1 MIEPPRK
8 ATRPFFSFSNFINE
22 FGESLINIIENCT
35 IRIQDVQTATDSAE
49 FRQYQES
56 MESAGFNQSEIT
68 QIEHTLFA
76 KGLIGEN
83 LFVESNYQI
92 TKIVEEYTAQEISD
106 LMNIPRGTILSILHR
121 TKQKLKVQLTEKQV

>member
-1 MIEPPRK
+1 MASKYIQSRESVLSLNPGDAERLS
-8 ATRPFFSFSNFINE
+8 AFINE

-35 IRIQDVQTATDSAE
+35 IRIQDVQTAADTAD
-49 FRQYQES
+49 FRKYELS
-56 MESAGFNQSEIT
+56 LEGAGFNQSEIT

-92 TKIVEEYTAQEISD
+92 IFD
-106 LMNIPRGTILSILHR
+106 
-121 TKQKLKVQLTEKQV
+121 